1 MDQIYSPI
9 TSHHTVA
16 DIEKVINVCDFY
28 LIVIPSLLISFWIIF
43 ILYNLVFGKKKK
55 KLTELLLDSLPIGF
69 VFAVMAF
76 FYLSKTYSC

>member
-16 DIEKVINVCDFY
+16 DIEKVIDICDFY
-28 LIVIPSLLISFWIIF
+28 LIVIPSLFISCWLIF
-43 ILYNLVFGKKKK
+43 ILYNLVFGKKNK
-55 KLTELLLDSLPIGF
+55 KLTELWLDSLPIGF
-69 VFAVMAF
+69 IFAVMAF

>member
-16 DIEKVINVCDFY
+16 DIEKVTDICDFY
-28 LIVIPSLLISFWIIF
+28 LIVIPSLFIGCWVIF

-55 KLTELLLDSLPIGF
+55 LNELWFDSLPIGF
-69 VFAVMAF
+69 IFAVMAF
-76 FYLSKTYSC
+76 FYLSKNYSC

>member
-1 MDQIYSPI
+1 MDPIYSPI

-16 DIEKVINVCDFY
+16 DIEKVIDICDFY
-28 LIVIPSLLISFWIIF
+28 LIAIPSLFISCWGIF
-43 ILYNLVFGKKKK
+43 ILYNLIFGKKKK
-55 KLTELLLDSLPIGF
+55 LSELWLDSLPIGF